1 MSLVLTW
8 FPEGVKCLENHNL
21 QFIIAKAFSSTKLKK
36 CSRIYWVPRSLV
48 GILLEQRVTKLC
60 QHFSFLFLFFIFF
73 YFFLGLFCFL
83 FLIVCLP
90 NANTFLLAAV
100 ECKFILKKL
109 IGLQGNAHNSSKID
123 SLWLKLRSYFSRE
136 VMFDTLSNRR
146 KSVPPLSSLPFS
158 WFPSGQGRNNR
169 VAYSWNLHTS

>member
-60 QHFSFLFLFFIFF
+60 QRFSFLFLF

-109 IGLQGNAHNSSKID
+109 IGLQGNADNSSKID

-136 VMFDTLSNRR
+136 VMLDTLSNRR
-146 KSVPPLSSLPFS
+146 KSVPSLSSLPFS